1 MTAVSRGDDAR
12 VQHGPAD
19 PDTSGKP
26 LNRIGGLDGLRAV
39 AVIAVVVYH
48 LWPGE
53 VPAGFLG
60 VDLFM
65 VLSGYLITGLLI
77 DERSRAGLIRLGAFW
92 VRRFRRLV
100 PALLALLV
108 GVAVWI
114 NLVGGPDLK
123 HTVRGQGIASL
134 LYVGNWK
141 LVAEGTSY
149 ASLSSAPSPLL
160 HLWSLAIEEQF
171 YVVWPLVVFGVLF
184 LARGRR
190 LPLMFVAALGAV
202 ASAAWMAVLF
212 DPHDDPLRLYYGTD
226 TRAQAFLI
234 GALAVLAA
242 RRYTSTRAR
251 RIVRWASVPAFVF
264 VMDAFLFLHAPG
276 VLYRGGFA
284 AFALVAAIVVVAV
297 TQEGPVTHLLDR
309 APLRLIGRVS
319 YGIYLWHWPI
329 IVLVTEHNAPVHG
342 FGLLVLRLALIAG
355 ATAASWLLVEH
366 PYQRAPRAYALRL
379 APVGV
384 SLAALALL
392 LLPTT
397 QVAAYASYDV
407 SHIPPPEVA
416 PLPMVT
422 PTTAALVAS
431 SIASS
436 LATTS
441 VPPSSSSTPSARPAV
456 VTTDP
461 PEPTDPAP
469 PAPPPAPAKPKT
481 VLVIGD
487 SGTYDMAPAFV
498 AGFGNVGIRLV
509 STAYPGEGLTTPDGV
524 QKIWTDAIDKY
535 QPDFFIVGLGTWDND
550 FVAANG
556 ADAYRAKVDSVVAL
570 LNANGAHILW
580 LSVLPSDSD
589 LPDQR
594 PRPDIQEQIFSE
606 LPGRYPGVVDFLDLT
621 PSLSTPDGKTPRE
634 IDGHL
639 LRKPDGWHL
648 CPDGAAAVTHAV
660 LGHLG
665 LDSDGWD
672 HGDWR
677 TDRRYD
683 DPPGGCPGG

>member
-1 MTAVSRGDDAR
+1 MSVVSCGEDAR
-12 VQHGPAD
+12 LQHGSAD
-19 PDTSGKP
+19 PHTTDKP
-26 LNRIGGLDGLRAV
+26 PIRIGGLDGLRAV

-48 LWPGE
+48 LWPGK

-65 VLSGYLITGLLI
+65 VLSGFLITGLLI

-108 GVAVWI
+108 GVAI
-114 NLVGGPDLK
+114 LISITGGADLK
-123 HTVRGQGIASL
+123 RTVRGQGIASL

-171 YVVWPLVVFGVLF
+171 YVVWPLVVFGVLY

-190 LPLMFVAALGAV
+190 LPLMLVAALGAV
-202 ASAAWMAVLF
+202 ASAMWMAVLF

-242 RRYTSTRAR
+242 RRYTSARAR
-251 RIVRWASVPAFVF
+251 RIVRWASVPAFVL
-264 VMDAFLFLHAPG
+264 VVDAFLLLHAPG

-284 AFALVAAIVVVAV
+284 AFALVAAVLVVAV
-297 TQEGPVTHLLDR
+297 TQDGPVTRLLDR
-309 APLRLIGRVS
+309 APLRIVGRVS

-329 IVLVTEHNAPVHG
+329 IVLVTERNAPVHG
-342 FGLLVLRLALIAG
+342 FALLLLRLSLIAG

-366 PYQRAPRAYALRL
+366 PYQRAPRAHALRL

-384 SLAALALL
+384 SVAAIALL
-392 LLPTT
+392 VLPTT
-397 QVAAYASYDV
+397 QVAAYASYDIN
-407 SHIPPPEVA
+407 HIPPPEVA
-416 PLPMVT
+416 PQPALT
-422 PTTAALVAS
+422 RATTD
-431 SIASS
+431 SIATA
-436 LATTS
+436 LAASASTTPITDPAVALS
-441 VPPSSSSTPSARPAV
+441 ASARPA
-456 VTTDP
+456 P
-461 PEPTDPAP
+461 PD
-469 PAPPPAPAKPKT
+469 PPPAFATPKT

-487 SGTYDMAPAFV
+487 SGTYDMTPAFV
-498 AGFGNVGIRLV
+498 AGFADAGVRVV
-509 STAYPGEGLTTPDGV
+509 STAYPGQGLTKPDAV
-524 QKIWTDAIDKY
+524 QKIWTDAIDTY
-535 QPDFFIVGLGTWDND
+535 HPDFFIVGLGTWDNE

-556 ADAYRAKVDSVVAL
+556 RDAYRAKVDSVIAL
-570 LNANGAHILW
+570 LTSNGGHILW
-580 LSVLPSDSD
+580 LSVLPSDAA
-589 LPDQR
+589 LPDDR
-594 PRPDIQEQIFSE
+594 PRPDIQDQIYSE
-606 LPGRYPGVVDFLDLT
+606 LPARHPGVVDFLDLT
-621 PSLSTPDGKTPRE
+621 PTLSTPDGTTPRE
-634 IDGHL
+634 VDGHL

-648 CPDGAAAVTHAV
+648 CPDGAAAVGHAV

-665 LDSDGWD
+665 LDGDGWD
-672 HGDWR
+672 RGNWR
-677 TDRRYD
+677 TDHRYD